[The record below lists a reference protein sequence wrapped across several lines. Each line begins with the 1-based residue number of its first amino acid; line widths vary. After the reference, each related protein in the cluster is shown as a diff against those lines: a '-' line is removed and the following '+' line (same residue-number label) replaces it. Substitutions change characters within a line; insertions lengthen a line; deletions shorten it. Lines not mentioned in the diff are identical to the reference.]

1 MIDFFHRHQSALRR
15 LSFLLLAAVLG
26 LLLIAQI
33 AAFAAAR
40 IFSYAMNRQHM
51 LRGHISVEKISAD
64 IAGYVSFE
72 NLLWTDD
79 HGIPILFVP
88 DGKIKVRPE
97 DILRG
102 KLRATA
108 ISKIRL
114 RNASAALR
122 FDKNMDVDLI
132 NKTAAESEPA
142 QESAKTFHERIANFK
157 RNGQKI
163 KMNIHLENCQ
173 LEAFYENRHFL
184 LSHVDMHL
192 NIDTDDS
199 LFVDLSSGKFRGT
212 AIGDSVKIYG
222 DIDMKSDEH
231 TIAMNVSFYG
241 VDPASLGLGN
251 NIHDKLTLIAEAGGP
266 VASPKA
272 EGKITMEQLHIPA
285 LSFSHLDGHVFYHH
299 GKMKFTDVTGR
310 VYGGTVKAS
319 GNYDI
324 DTRAYNIH
332 LAGKKLDSR
341 YPAKD
346 AAIFC
351 YVDLEGDI
359 RCDGNPKEIIS
370 EGTFTSGSG
379 HYKLIPFKKIQGAFH
394 NRGKELD
401 FYDVSIETAL
411 GTFSTDAFHIRNGK
425 LQLGDI
431 TLTNDR
437 GEETDVKG
445 AMEHAENT
453 FRQIGQDIK
462 EIKEQIGGLKP

>member
-1 MIDFFHRHQSALRR
+1 
-15 LSFLLLAAVLG
+15 
-26 LLLIAQI
+26 
-33 AAFAAAR
+33 
-40 IFSYAMNRQHM
+40 
-51 LRGHISVEKISAD
+51 
-64 IAGYVSFE
+64 
-72 NLLWTDD
+72 
-79 HGIPILFVP
+79 
-88 DGKIKVRPE
+88 
-97 DILRG
+97 
-102 KLRATA
+102 
-108 ISKIRL
+108 
-114 RNASAALR
+114 
-122 FDKNMDVDLI
+122 
-132 NKTAAESEPA
+132 
-142 QESAKTFHERIANFK
+142 
-157 RNGQKI
+157 
-163 KMNIHLENCQ
+163 
-173 LEAFYENRHFL
+173 
-184 LSHVDMHL
+184 
-192 NIDTDDS
+192 
-199 LFVDLSSGKFRGT
+199 
-212 AIGDSVKIYG
+212 
-222 DIDMKSDEH
+222 MKSDEH

-324 DTRAYNIH
+324 DTRAYDIH

>member
-1 MIDFFHRHQSALRR
+1 M
-15 LSFLLLAAVLG
+15 
-26 LLLIAQI
+26 
-33 AAFAAAR
+33 
-40 IFSYAMNRQHM
+40 
-51 LRGHISVEKISAD
+51 
-64 IAGYVSFE
+64 
-72 NLLWTDD
+72 
-79 HGIPILFVP
+79 
-88 DGKIKVRPE
+88 
-97 DILRG
+97 
-102 KLRATA
+102 
-108 ISKIRL
+108 
-114 RNASAALR
+114 
-122 FDKNMDVDLI
+122 
-132 NKTAAESEPA
+132 
-142 QESAKTFHERIANFK
+142 
-157 RNGQKI
+157 

-199 LFVDLSSGKFRGT
+199 LFVDLSSGKFGGT
-212 AIGDSVKIYG
+212 AIGDSVKLYG

-285 LSFSHLDGHVFYHH
+285 LSFSHLGGHVFYHH

-379 HYKLIPFKKIQGAFH
+379 YYKLIPFKKIQGAFH

-431 TLTNDR
+431 ILTNDR

-462 EIKEQIGGLKP
+462 EIKEQISGLKP

>member
-1 MIDFFHRHQSALRR
+1 MIDFFHRHRSALRR

-79 HGIPILFVP
+79 HGVPILFVP
-88 DGKIKVRPE
+88 EGKIKVRPE

-108 ISKIRL
+108 ISEIRL
-114 RNASAALR
+114 HNASAALQ
-122 FDKNMDVDLI
+122 FDKNMNVDLI

-142 QESAKTFHERIANFK
+142 EERTKTLHEKIANFK
-157 RNGQKI
+157 RNGQKM

-199 LFVDLSSGKFRGT
+199 LFVDLSSGKFGGT

-285 LSFSHLDGHVFYHH
+285 LSFSHLDGHVFYHQ

-324 DTRAYNIH
+324 DTRAY
-332 LAGKKLDSR
+332 
-341 YPAKD
+341 
-346 AAIFC
+346 
-351 YVDLEGDI
+351 
-359 RCDGNPKEIIS
+359 

-462 EIKEQIGGLKP
+462 EIKEQISGLKP

>member
-1 MIDFFHRHQSALRR
+1 
-15 LSFLLLAAVLG
+15 
-26 LLLIAQI
+26 
-33 AAFAAAR
+33 
-40 IFSYAMNRQHM
+40 MN
-51 LRGHISVEKISAD
+51 
-64 IAGYVSFE
+64 
-72 NLLWTDD
+72 
-79 HGIPILFVP
+79 
-88 DGKIKVRPE
+88 
-97 DILRG
+97 
-102 KLRATA
+102 
-108 ISKIRL
+108 
-114 RNASAALR
+114 
-122 FDKNMDVDLI
+122 VDLI
-132 NKTAAESEPA
+132 NKMAAESEPA
-142 QESAKTFHERIANFK
+142 EERTKTLHEKIANFK
-157 RNGQKI
+157 RNGQKM

-199 LFVDLSSGKFRGT
+199 LFVDLSSGKFGGT

-251 NIHDKLTLIAEAGGP
+251 NIHDKLTLTAEAGGP

-462 EIKEQIGGLKP
+462 EIKEQISGLKP

>member
-40 IFSYAMNRQHM
+40 IFSYAMNKQHM

-108 ISKIRL
+108 ISEIRL
-114 RNASAALR
+114 HNASAALQ

-142 QESAKTFHERIANFK
+142 EERAETLHEKIANFK
-157 RNGQKI
+157 RNGQKM

-199 LFVDLSSGKFRGT
+199 LFVDLSSGKFGGT
-212 AIGDSVKIYG
+212 AIGDSVKLYG

-462 EIKEQIGGLKP
+462 EIKEQISGLKP

>member
-1 MIDFFHRHQSALRR
+1 MIDFFHRYPSFLRR
-15 LSFLLLAAVLG
+15 FSILLLAAALG
-26 LLLIAQI
+26 LLLIAQL
-33 AAFAAAR
+33 AAFAAGR

-51 LRGHISVEKISAD
+51 LRGQISVEKISAD

-72 NLLWTDD
+72 NLLWTND
-79 HGIPILFVP
+79 HGVPILFVP

-108 ISKIRL
+108 ISEIRL
-114 RNASAALR
+114 RNASAALQ
-122 FDKNMDVDLI
+122 FDENMNVDLI
-132 NKTAAESEPA
+132 NKTTAEA
-142 QESAKTFHERIANFK
+142 DQEGKIAETLPEKITNFK
-157 RNGQKI
+157 RNGQKL

-184 LSHVDMHL
+184 LSHVNMHL
-192 NIDTDDS
+192 NIDTDDA
-199 LFVDLSSGKFRGT
+199 LFIDLSSGQFGGT

-222 DIDMKSDEH
+222 DIDMKNDEH

-241 VDPASLGLGN
+241 VDPASLGLGS
-251 NIHDKLTLIAEAGGP
+251 NIHDKLTLIADASGP

-272 EGKITMEQLHIPA
+272 EGRITMDELHIPA
-285 LSFSHLDGHVFYHH
+285 LSFSHLDGHVSYHH

-324 DTRAYNIH
+324 DTRAYDIR
-332 LAGKKLDSR
+332 LTGKKLDAR

-346 AAIFC
+346 AALSC
-351 YVDLEGDI
+351 YVDLEGSI
-359 RCDGNPKEIIS
+359 RCDGDPKAVIS
-370 EGTFTSGSG
+370 EGTFISGGG
-379 HYKLIPFKKIQGAFH
+379 HYKLVPFKKIQGAFH
-394 NRGKELD
+394 NKGKELD
-401 FYDVSIETAL
+401 FYDVSIETVL

-425 LQLGDI
+425 LLLGDI

-437 GEETDVKG
+437 GDERDVTG
-445 AMEHAENT
+445 AMNRAKNT

-462 EIKEQIGGLKP
+462 EIKEQVDGLKP

>member
-1 MIDFFHRHQSALRR
+1 
-15 LSFLLLAAVLG
+15 
-26 LLLIAQI
+26 
-33 AAFAAAR
+33 
-40 IFSYAMNRQHM
+40 
-51 LRGHISVEKISAD
+51 
-64 IAGYVSFE
+64 
-72 NLLWTDD
+72 
-79 HGIPILFVP
+79 
-88 DGKIKVRPE
+88 
-97 DILRG
+97 
-102 KLRATA
+102 
-108 ISKIRL
+108 
-114 RNASAALR
+114 
-122 FDKNMDVDLI
+122 
-132 NKTAAESEPA
+132 
-142 QESAKTFHERIANFK
+142 
-157 RNGQKI
+157 
-163 KMNIHLENCQ
+163 
-173 LEAFYENRHFL
+173 
-184 LSHVDMHL
+184 
-192 NIDTDDS
+192 
-199 LFVDLSSGKFRGT
+199 
-212 AIGDSVKIYG
+212 
-222 DIDMKSDEH
+222 MKSDEH

-324 DTRAYNIH
+324 DTRAYDIH

-401 FYDVSIETAL
+401 FYNVSIETAL

-431 TLTNDR
+431 ILTNDR
-437 GEETDVKG
+437 G
-445 AMEHAENT
+445 
-453 FRQIGQDIK
+453 R
-462 EIKEQIGGLKP
+462 KPM